1 MIDHCGRSIDYLR
14 ISITD
19 RCNLR
24 CVYCMP
30 EGGVQSFRHE
40 DVLNYEEIVRVVR
53 QAAALGVKHLRVTGG
68 EPMAR
73 KGCLELVDMLH
84 HIPGIETIALTT
96 NGLLLDGR
104 IAEAKAKGLTSCL
117 LYTSDAADD

>member
-40 DVLNYEEIVRVVR
+40 DVLNYEEIVRIVR

-73 KGCLELVDMLH
+73 KAAWSWWTCF
-84 HIPGIETIALTT
+84 TT
-96 NGLLLDGR
+96 FPVLKPLR
-104 IAEAKAKGLTSCL
+104 
-117 LYTSDAADD
+117 